1 MFEGQPKEEVESLMR
16 SDAEFR
22 QLLQRHRELDK
33 QVTDA
38 ELGVL
43 PIDDNTLSRMKR
55 EKLYA
60 KDRLLRMYETLDVLR
75 AQAPAL
81 WREDL
86 TLNTAGSPTYRLHE
100 AERLSNDIAVGTGL
114 PSSEIATH
122 PAAGQK
128 SRPTFSRVST
138 PSTAKIAAA
147 MPCTKRIDTLRAILS
162 PTNTA
167 GTSAINMPQ
176 VVPATTATRSS

>member
-1 MFEGQPKEEVESLMR
+1 MFEGQPQDELETLMR

-60 KDRLLRMYETLDVLR
+60 KDRLLRMYETK
-75 AQAPAL
+75 
-81 WREDL
+81 
-86 TLNTAGSPTYRLHE
+86 H
-100 AERLSNDIAVGTGL
+100 
-114 PSSEIATH
+114 H
-122 PAAGQK
+122 H
-128 SRPTFSRVST
+128 
-138 PSTAKIAAA
+138 
-147 MPCTKRIDTLRAILS
+147 
-162 PTNTA
+162 
-167 GTSAINMPQ
+167 
-176 VVPATTATRSS
+176 